1 MAIKEFYQSIMKAN
15 IGFALFHKLLITVT
29 ATTALIA
36 ENYLVDLQYIVRA
49 NGIEMRLTYSS
60 PLKNDKII
68 ALKSHHKKIYLTLLD
83 VKHPIELFPSMK
95 PDSPISSVVIDD
107 FDGSTQLAFMF
118 KQPIIDYGIMNTPI
132 NNESK
137 LFIYLSSSKNLVNL
151 DTQFHQT
158 KLQLPSFPEYKVQ
171 VFDTAFSQAR
181 DELGANAIFKYN
193 NKFYITNYLDE
204 YTETPISVFV
214 KDVQGE
220 EVKQE
225 KIIKNLNLITT
236 NTEKKKEQNSTEEF
250 DPLLKQLY
258 NHLPNTPLTPPTPVL
273 QLAPK
278 QYAIESNKTAIISQ
292 TEHKTNGRSAKEIPM
307 EPIYETPLKRF
318 AEPQVAMIIQ
328 NDYQVSSHVSDDFS
342 ILNQVGFEPS
352 IGFPKENS
360 SDIPEIVEW
369 IDHEIFEHMEE
380 TELGWQSPKELN
392 VPAFKRKELPQ
403 SELDK
408 KQWYHIKNNYKDK
421 TNPGKRV
428 TSNMDGVPIYVDG
441 KMMGKTPLNGAIKI
455 QPGWHQVSGFSPVFA
470 QIVADGGLYELGA
483 DPITRNNQLFGSK
496 MIYVEI
502 GKVTVVNLKFNKID
516 PEPTKKWIQN
526 AGGMMIGFPVIMAMF
541 GFITWGII

>member
-60 PLKNDKII
+60 PLNNDKII

-95 PDSPISSVVIDD
+95 PNSLISSVVLDD

-118 KQPIIDYGIMNTPI
+118 KQPIIDYGIINTPI
-132 NNESK
+132 NNESR
-137 LFIYLSSSKNLVNL
+137 LFIYLSSSKNPFNL
-151 DTQFHQT
+151 DTPYHQT
-158 KLQLPSFPEYKVQ
+158 KLQLRSFPEYKVQ

-204 YTETPISVFV
+204 YAETPISVFV
-214 KDVQGE
+214 KDVQEG

-236 NTEKKKEQNSTEEF
+236 NTEKKKEQNSAEGF

-258 NHLPNTPLTPPTPVL
+258 NHLPNTPLTPPTPAL
-273 QLAPK
+273 QPATK

-328 NDYQVSSHVSDDFS
+328 NDYQVNSHVSDDFS

-369 IDHEIFEHMEE
+369 IDHEIFEHMEA
-380 TELGWQSPKELN
+380 TTLGWQSPKELN

-408 KQWYHIKNNYKDK
+408 KQWYQIKKNYKDK
-421 TNPGKRV
+421 INAGIRV